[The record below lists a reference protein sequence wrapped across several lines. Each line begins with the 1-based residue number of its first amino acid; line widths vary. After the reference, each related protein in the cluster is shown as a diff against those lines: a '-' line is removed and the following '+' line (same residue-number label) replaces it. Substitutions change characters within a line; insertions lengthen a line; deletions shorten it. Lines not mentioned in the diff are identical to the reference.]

1 MTGAVRAERPG
12 SRRWCC
18 RRLGLGLVGS
28 RVRAQAGVG
37 GVGTARQ
44 RASRLLR
51 AWGRL
56 PAGPPCRA
64 WGRPP
69 AGPAPHALLFL
80 CERQLSVLPF
90 FHTDDFCLAG
100 RASVF
105 FL

>member
-18 RRLGLGLVGS
+18 HCLGLGLVGS

-37 GVGTARQ
+37 GAGTARQ

-56 PAGPPCRA
+56 PAGP
-64 WGRPP
+64 
-69 AGPAPHALLFL
+69 APHALLFL
-80 CERQLSVLPF
+80 CERQLSMLPF